1 MIGASCSTPG
11 GKSSPRFRA
20 LSALDSVIDGFQ
32 FDNGRDLTGYVD
44 GTENPKGKK
53 ASAAAIVRGAGA
65 GLDGSSFVAVQQ
77 WIHDFQRFEAMSA
90 KDQDNAV
97 GRRRS
102 DNKELTGAPRSAHVK
117 RTAQESFSPE
127 AFILRRSMPWTD
139 GAAGGLNFVAFGKS
153 FDAFEAQLKRMVGAE
168 DGITDALFKFTRP
181 VDRQLFLVPAHGQGT
196 IGFARL
202 GFLVEWRFEV
212 GGYVATILPAEPL
225 RGQAVELRRVVP
237 AEFPFDLRLDACAV
251 AVNRIFRVGPGGHAM
266 GVVAGPE
273 KVILAVDR
281 RREHAGAV
289 VLVGEENIAL
299 KIFAGRRWFM
309 LRSASKVLARPNQ

>member
-1 MIGASCSTPG
+1 LRGHHEEFTTWDSGACTKLARYLSFSIEPG
-11 GKSSPRFRA
+11 AKPGRAHKALVELADGDSVVVGVGQSLLRVLGGEIPGLRVFPTQFGAGLVLPSSSAALWCWLRGDDRGKLLHAGREIIAAVSSAFT
-20 LSALDSVIDGFQ
+20 LDSVIDGFQ
-32 FDNGRDLTGYVD
+32 YDNGRDLTGFVD

-53 ASAAAIVRGAGA
+53 AAAAAISRGAGA

-102 DNKELTGAPRSAHVK
+102 DNKELSGAPRSVHVK

-168 DGITDALFKFTRP
+168 DGVTDALFKFTRP
-181 VDRQLFLVPAHGQGT
+181 VSGSYFWCPPIAKGRLDLRA
-196 IGFARL
+196 L
-202 GFLVEWRFEV
+202 GF
-212 GGYVATILPAEPL
+212 
-225 RGQAVELRRVVP
+225 
-237 AEFPFDLRLDACAV
+237 
-251 AVNRIFRVGPGGHAM
+251 
-266 GVVAGPE
+266 
-273 KVILAVDR
+273 
-281 RREHAGAV
+281 
-289 VLVGEENIAL
+289 
-299 KIFAGRRWFM
+299 
-309 LRSASKVLARPNQ
+309 